1 MNDVFINNLY
11 IQSVR
16 HLKNI
21 NIPMSNSK
29 KKHLIITGK
38 NGSGKTSLLEAL
50 AKYLD
55 SVITDDKFSNY
66 PDMLLSTETSLDNAN
81 KNNDLRKVIDYE
93 KDITFYK
100 KKMNDTRNGLE
111 VSFNTDIISVY
122 RAFNQ
127 GDFVVAFYKD
137 ERSFKANLSNHVE
150 KINIKDKYTIDE
162 TPREDFVKYLVD
174 LKFTQALAANNK
186 KTERANEIEQW
197 FNSFEDLMKTIFEDQ
212 SVSLDFNEET
222 FEFHL
227 KMDNRE
233 DFDFNTLSSGYGAVL
248 DIIVDLMMR
257 MEHKAN
263 GKFKYD
269 MPGIVLIDEIE
280 THLHLEL
287 QKNILSMLTTIF
299 PNVQFIVSTHSPFVL
314 NSIENVIIYDL
325 ENGTLVDEDVGLSNI
340 PYDGVVEGYFNVET
354 LSEKLKEKFE
364 KYKEIISKDHLDGD
378 DFAEI
383 IRLQIYLEEI
393 PDYLALD
400 IAAEYK
406 RLKLEFEGRK
416 DLK

>member
-1 MNDVFINNLY
+1 MNNVFINNLY

-81 KNNDLRKVIDYE
+81 KSNDLRKVIDYE
-93 KDITFYK
+93 KDVIFYK
-100 KKMNDTRNGLE
+100 KKMDATRNGLE

-127 GDFVVAFYKD
+127 GDFVVAFYKN

-174 LKFTQALAANNK
+174 LRFTQALAANNK

-233 DFDFNTLSSGYGAVL
+233 DLDFNTLSSGYGAVL

-280 THLHLEL
+280 THLHLEF
-287 QKNILSMLTTIF
+287 QKPILGMLTTIF

-314 NSIENVIIYDL
+314 NSIDNVIIYDL